1 MRIFLGHQSVGAD
14 IVRGLGELP
23 AIETAAALRIC
34 DKGHIEEQQAALQT
48 GWLLVHGAIG
58 RNRDPLSKL
67 DEFERLLRGE
77 LTQRVDVALCKFC
90 YVDVTAATA
99 VDQLFAVYHSRMQE
113 LAAAVAPIRIAH
125 VTIPLRAVAAG
136 WRARLGRALGCRD
149 RELEDNRARED
160 FNRRLRQAFPAA
172 LFDLAAIESGQP
184 EPLAAADGIRSL
196 RVDYTNDG
204 GHLNALGRRIA
215 ARSFLQFL
223 ESVAI
228 SSCPQR

>member
-23 AIETAAALRIC
+23 AIESAAALRIC
-34 DKGHIEEQQAALQT
+34 DKGHIDELPPGSQT
-48 GWLLVHGAIG
+48 RWLLVHTPIG

-77 LTQRVDVALCKFC
+77 LAQRVDLALCKFC

-99 VDQLFAVYHSRMQE
+99 IDELFAVYHSRMQE
-113 LAAAVAPIRIAH
+113 LAAAIAPIRIAH
-125 VTIPLRAVAAG
+125 ITIPLRAVSAG
-136 WRARLGRALGCRD
+136 WRARLSRALGRRD
-149 RELEDNRARED
+149 PELAHNRARED

-172 LFDLAAIESGQP
+172 LFDLAAVESGQP
-184 EPLAAADGIRSL
+184 EPLTASDSIRSL

-204 GHLNALGRRIA
+204 GHLNAQGRRIA
-215 ARSFLQFL
+215 ARAFLQFL

>member
-34 DKGHIEEQQAALQT
+34 DKDHIDEWQASSQSR
-48 GWLLVHGAIG
+48 GLLAHAPIG

-67 DEFERLLRGE
+67 DQFERLLRGE
-77 LTQRVDVALCKFC
+77 LAQRVDLALCKFC
-90 YVDVTAATA
+90 YVDVTTAT
-99 VDQLFAVYHSRMQE
+99 DIDELFAVYHSRMQE

-125 VTIPLRAVAAG
+125 VTIPLRAISAG
-136 WRARLGRALGCRD
+136 WRARLSRVLGRRD
-149 RELEDNRARED
+149 PELEHNRAREA
-160 FNRRLRQAFPAA
+160 FNRKLRQTFPAA
-172 LFDLAAIESGQP
+172 LFDLAAVESGQP
-184 EPLAAADGIRSL
+184 EPLTDSDSIRSL

-204 GHLNALGRRIA
+204 GHLNAQGRRIA
-215 ARSFLQFL
+215 ARAFLQFL
-223 ESVAI
+223 DSVAI